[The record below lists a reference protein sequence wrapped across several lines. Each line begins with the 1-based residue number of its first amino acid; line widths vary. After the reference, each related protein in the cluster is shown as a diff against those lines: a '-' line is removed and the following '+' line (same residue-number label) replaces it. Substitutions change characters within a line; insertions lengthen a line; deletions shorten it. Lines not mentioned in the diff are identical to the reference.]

1 MVWDPFEDLKKFRK
15 EMEKRF
21 ENISGSFEKSFNE
34 MSKRFSRLSLK
45 EPKTEISHGLE
56 KVTVVLDLPEMKRKD
71 IFLQVTED
79 HLEVSAQKK
88 RQTKIK
94 KKEFSK
100 EEASFLGYRR
110 VVPLP
115 ANVVPEKA
123 VATFKNG
130 KLTVEIPKSKRK
142 IVKKVAVA

>member
-1 MVWDPFEDLKKFRK
+1 MKWDPFEDLKRFRN
-15 EMEKRF
+15 EMEKRL
-21 ENISGSFEKSFNE
+21 EAVSNSFEKSFTE
-34 MSKRFSRLSLK
+34 MSKKFSLGLK
-45 EPKTEISHGLE
+45 EPKTEISQGME
-56 KVTVVLDLPEMKRKD
+56 KVSVVLDLPGMKKGD

-88 RQTKIK
+88 QQTKIK
-94 KKEFSK
+94 NKGFLR
-100 EEASFLGYRR
+100 EEASFTGYRR

-130 KLTVEIPKSKRK
+130 RLTVEIPKSKKK
-142 IVKKVAVA
+142 IVKKVTVA

>member
-1 MVWDPFEDLKKFRK
+1 MGWDPFEDLKRFRK

-34 MSKRFSRLSLK
+34 MSKKFSRLNLK
-45 EPKTEISHGLE
+45 EPKTEISQGLE
-56 KVTVVLDLPEMKRKD
+56 KVNVVLDLPGMKRAD

-79 HLEVSAQKK
+79 HLEVSAHKK
-88 RQTKIK
+88 QQSKIK
-94 KKEFSK
+94 KKGFSK
-100 EEASFLGYRR
+100 EEASFTGYRR
-110 VVPLP
+110 IVPLP

-130 KLTVEIPKSKRK
+130 KLTVEIPKSKKK